1 MKEATGHGRFHGDP
15 GIHIS
20 YIRVSYVSTSGS
32 KAVFQAVFSKNFYK
46 NMLVL
51 KVRIDLFFVVFGAVA
66 LEVLLYAVLISYICE
81 RFGMSKNEYTN
92 KIYYS

>member
-1 MKEATGHGRFHGDP
+1 
-15 GIHIS
+15 
-20 YIRVSYVSTSGS
+20 
-32 KAVFQAVFSKNFYK
+32 
-46 NMLVL
+46 MLVL

-92 KIYYS
+92 KFIIPKNEHHEKNLVSLSALLCFFL

>member
-1 MKEATGHGRFHGDP
+1 
-15 GIHIS
+15 
-20 YIRVSYVSTSGS
+20 
-32 KAVFQAVFSKNFYK
+32 
-46 NMLVL
+46 MLVL

-92 KIYYS
+92 KIYYSENEHHEKNLVSLSALLCFFL

>member
-1 MKEATGHGRFHGDP
+1 
-15 GIHIS
+15 
-20 YIRVSYVSTSGS
+20 
-32 KAVFQAVFSKNFYK
+32 
-46 NMLVL
+46 MLVL

-66 LEVLLYAVLISYICE
+66 LEVLISYICE

>member
-1 MKEATGHGRFHGDP
+1 MWKCLFPHLFFVTKICYALTYRG
-15 GIHIS
+15 GIPLILCN
-20 YIRVSYVSTSGS
+20 
-32 KAVFQAVFSKNFYK
+32 FVFSKNFYK

>member
-1 MKEATGHGRFHGDP
+1 
-15 GIHIS
+15 
-20 YIRVSYVSTSGS
+20 
-32 KAVFQAVFSKNFYK
+32 
-46 NMLVL
+46 MLVL

-81 RFGMSKNEYTN
+81 RFGTSKNEYTN

>member
-1 MKEATGHGRFHGDP
+1 
-15 GIHIS
+15 
-20 YIRVSYVSTSGS
+20 
-32 KAVFQAVFSKNFYK
+32 
-46 NMLVL
+46 MLVL

-92 KIYYS
+92 GRRLLAQVSSGIESE

>member
-1 MKEATGHGRFHGDP
+1 
-15 GIHIS
+15 
-20 YIRVSYVSTSGS
+20 
-32 KAVFQAVFSKNFYK
+32 
-46 NMLVL
+46 MLVL
-51 KVRIDLFFVVFGAVA
+51 KVRIDLFVVFGAVA